1 MEILKLLTRQI
12 KQFGL
17 TVALRN
23 LSADLEI
30 TRLSRKAGLCL
41 HHIIIKHV
49 QWY

>member
-1 MEILKLLTRQI
+1 MEILKLPTQQI
-12 KQFGL
+12 KQSGL

-23 LSADLEI
+23 VLADLEI

-41 HHIIIKHV
+41 HHIIIKYV